1 MGRSGKSSLRNKSKR
16 TIKRLSSMD
25 ILNETGFALGANIN
39 MVEVEE
45 EGSVE
50 LDESEVLFL
59 D

>member
-1 MGRSGKSSLRNKSKR
+1 
-16 TIKRLSSMD
+16 MD